1 VYTFVGIRNKWLQ
14 IFFSAAYL
22 ASLAVA
28 VLIIYVMEPPVSNGL
43 QGAYVVAITLTGLI
57 LGGAALLLM
66 EMTEGLGCLLGGFC
80 FAMWLLV
87 LQPGGLLTST
97 APVVVFIV
105 CFTLA
110 GWATS
115 FSRYTRPY
123 GLICL
128 TSFGGATVVVLGI
141 DCFSKSGLKEF
152 WAYIWNL
159 NQNLFPLGATTYP
172 LTKGMKVEIFVIIVL
187 FLAGMASQ
195 SKLWNIIK
203 KRRERRALDRLDDE
217 RNLRR
222 EEEKVGRRIE
232 RANSRQRVYWEAVY
246 GNKDPAPSAD
256 SGVGSM
262 GKEGHG
268 STVTSTEHLGE
279 RPIEMNEIS
288 FPPVMS
294 GANLEQVKKGL
305 DSAVLVRV
313 VADDQPA
320 PEQPESQISHDTNH
334 LSPNASRNSVRN
346 SQLSSNEVEAPY
358 DDSNGVAGQ
367 AGSRRNSKNNSQ
379 RTSAG
384 PAIVP
389 LPFTISEGDKDD
401 SSSVATFADD
411 DNGNRFFRR
420 SSQGS
425 ELLRSLSQRSQL
437 KRDALSRPLSTSTEK
452 LVGHNGAEDDRSSV
466 AATVDDMTDDGD
478 SRSLPELSEHISE
491 EQKVDEDISEEV
503 AQDGTVGH
511 PEVFKTP
518 ATPNSVPNHQPQ
530 GLTIDAMALQSSAA
544 VEILEK
550 SPEDGEKSS
559 SPPESEIAMP
569 EPLPVALTR
578 AALPPALPKVAS
590 SYRTNEWAKHLS
602 NADIPEVEDIKT
614 FQPPTE
620 ADSIPEEAPAVVLL
634 KDLQQMP
641 ESVVTPPA
649 PRSTSHLS
657 SCPVP
662 PQMSR
667 TNSYKSLDSS
677 KAEPTS
683 VPWPQAVIS
692 RSPSHQSLQRV
703 TTQQMQSMR
712 SYRNSSTPNISQT
725 LVESPIEDSPGPL
738 PSSLIG
744 QRETILRNK
753 PSLGF
758 KSLAATPESVSRAS
772 PDIRSSKIRD
782 SRLDDDGD
790 TAVLAQRSVVRQST
804 LPTLTPQLRQNP
816 AFDSHQPR
824 RQSSTPV
831 NGPSRDV
838 QLAQWRAS
846 VQQDL
851 KANVQPR
858 KSLDKSRSAL
868 LQEKMIAERQREME
882 QARKGMRENVL
893 DERMRKGDML
903 EAHKEAM
910 KRMQKEANKHV

>member
-1 VYTFVGIRNKWLQ
+1 
-14 IFFSAAYL
+14 
-22 ASLAVA
+22 
-28 VLIIYVMEPPVSNGL
+28 MDPPVSNGL

-80 FAMWLLV
+80 LAMWLLV

-97 APVVVFIV
+97 APIVIFIV

-110 GWATS
+110 GWTTS

-159 NQNLFPLGATTYP
+159 NENLFPLGATTYP

-203 KRRERRALDRLDDE
+203 KRRERRALDRQHDE
-217 RNLRR
+217 RNLRQ

-256 SGVGSM
+256 SGSM
-262 GKEGHG
+262 GKEGHR
-268 STVTSTEHLGE
+268 STVTSTEQIGE
-279 RPIEMNEIS
+279 RLIEMNEIS
-288 FPPVMS
+288 TPPVMS
-294 GANLEQVKKGL
+294 GANLEQIKKRP
-305 DSAVLVRV
+305 DSAVPVRV

-320 PEQPESQISHDTNH
+320 PEQVESQIPHGTNH

-346 SQLSSNEVEAPY
+346 SKLSSNEVEAPH
-358 DDSNGVAGQ
+358 DDSNGVSGQ

-389 LPFTISEGDKDD
+389 LPFTVAEGDKDD

-411 DNGNRFFRR
+411 DNDNRFSRR
-420 SSQGS
+420 FSQGS
-425 ELLRSLSQRSQL
+425 ELLRSLSHRSQL
-437 KRDALSRPLSTSTEK
+437 KRDAVSRPLSTSTEK
-452 LVGHNGAEDDRSSV
+452 LVGHNGVEDDRSSV
-466 AATVDDMTDDGD
+466 AATADDMTDEGD
-478 SRSLPELSEHISE
+478 SRSLAELSEHVPG
-491 EQKVDEDISEEV
+491 EQKVDQGMSEEV
-503 AQDGTVGH
+503 ARDGTVEN
-511 PEVFKTP
+511 PEASKTP
-518 ATPNSVPNHQPQ
+518 ATPDSVTDHEPQ
-530 GLTIDAMALQSSAA
+530 APAVDAMEPQSSAA
-544 VEILEK
+544 EEILEK
-550 SPEDGEKSS
+550 NPEDGEKSGT
-559 SPPESEIAMP
+559 SPQPETAMP
-569 EPLPVALTR
+569 EPVPVALTK

-602 NADIPEVEDIKT
+602 NADIPEVEDIKL
-614 FQPPTE
+614 FQPPTD

-634 KDLQQMP
+634 KDLQQTS
-641 ESVVTPPA
+641 ETVVTPPA
-649 PRSTSHLS
+649 PRSTSQLS
-657 SCPVP
+657 SYPFP
-662 PQMSR
+662 PQISR
-667 TNSYKSLDSS
+667 TNSYQSLDSS

-692 RSPSHQSLQRV
+692 RSASHQSLQRV
-703 TTQQMQSMR
+703 STQQMQSMR
-712 SYRNSSTPNISQT
+712 SHRNSSTPNVSET

-744 QRETILRNK
+744 QRETVLRNK
-753 PSLGF
+753 SSFGF
-758 KSLAATPESVSRAS
+758 NSLAANPESVSRAS
-772 PDIRSSKIRD
+772 SEIRSSKIRD
-782 SRLDDDGD
+782 SRLDDGE
-790 TAVLAQRSVVRQST
+790 TAQRSVVRQST

-816 AFDSHQPR
+816 TFDSHQPR

-831 NGPSRDV
+831 NGPSRDT

-851 KANVQPR
+851 KANVEPK

-868 LQEKMIAERQREME
+868 LQEKMIAERQKEME
-882 QARKGMRENVL
+882 QARKGMRENAL

-903 EAHKEAM
+903 EAHREAM
-910 KRMQKEANKHV
+910 RRMQKEANKHV